1 MKRLLCA
8 LSASLVLSACTE
20 KLTAPGECPGLCPSD
35 NLEVRDTV
43 IMATR
48 DSGYAG
54 FVPPGGGPRLLAA
67 NGYAGLD
74 LIPLV
79 RFARAVDSIIILD
92 TLRPAVVDSILLS
105 ATVTLRDPDATGLEL
120 EFYKLPA
127 SIAVDTGTTHA
138 EVAAELVPER
148 LVASVPIPDTLV
160 TGEVSVIL
168 SGADLERLAFAPED
182 DKVLRLAYRL
192 RGPAPT
198 GIGIASQSGGS
209 AAPGFISFMRVI
221 LPDTTISRTL
231 PRTIQFGGFVSS
243 EPAETPSPDELL
255 LGGWPSRRAILRF
268 DLSPMLRDTA
278 RVIRATLELTPVDP
292 IAALPGDTARLDVRG
307 VFSDLGPKSP
317 RISGSG
323 GTLIQTTILDN
334 GSAEPVSIEVTRVAS
349 LWNSRNGIPPVLMLS
364 IAPEAGTFGNA
375 RFGSSRIPGF
385 EPRLRLTF
393 AMPYPFE
400 VQ

>member
-1 MKRLLCA
+1 MRRLLLAMAAA
-8 LSASLVLSACTE
+8 LSLGACTE

-43 IMATR
+43 ITATR

-79 RFARAVDSIIILD
+79 RFARAVDSIVIED
-92 TLRPAVVDSILLS
+92 TLRPATVDSILLFV
-105 ATVTLRDPDATGLEL
+105 TVTLRDPAATGLEL
-120 EFYKLPA
+120 DFYKLPA
-127 SIAVDTGTTHA
+127 AVAVDSGTTHA
-138 EVAAELVPER
+138 EVAAALVPER
-148 LVASVPIPDTLV
+148 LVASVPIPDTLKS
-160 TGEVSVIL
+160 GEVRVVL
-168 SGADLERLAFAPED
+168 SGADLDRLAFSPED
-182 DKVLRLAYRL
+182 EKVLRLAYRL
-192 RGPAPT
+192 RAPVPT
-198 GIGIASQSGGS
+198 GIGIASQGGGS
-209 AAPGFISFMRVI
+209 SAPGFVSFMKVT
-221 LPDTTISRTL
+221 LADTVVLRTI

-243 EPAETPSPDELL
+243 APADVPTPDQLL

-268 DLSPMLRDTA
+268 DIPPRLRDTA
-278 RVIRATLELTPVDP
+278 RIIRATLELSPVEP

-317 RISGSG
+317 RIAGNG
-323 GTLIQTTILDN
+323 GALIQTTILAG
-334 GSAEPVSIEVTRVAS
+334 GSAEPVSIEVSRIAA
-349 LWNSRNGIPPVLMLS
+349 LWNSSSGIPPVLMLS
-364 IAPEAGTFGNA
+364 IAPEAATFSNA
-375 RFGSSRIPGF
+375 RFGSSRIAGF
-385 EPRLRLTF
+385 EPRLRLTY

>member
-1 MKRLLCA
+1 MTRLLCA
-8 LSASLVLSACTE
+8 LAAALLLGACTE
-20 KLTAPGECPGLCPSD
+20 KLTAPGECHGLCPSD

-43 IMATR
+43 ITATR

-54 FVPPGGGPRLLAA
+54 FVPAGGGPRLLAA

-79 RFARAVDSIIILD
+79 RFARAVDSIIVLD
-92 TLRPAVVDSILLS
+92 TLRPAIVDSILLS

-120 EFYKLPA
+120 DFYKLPA
-127 SIAVDTGTTHA
+127 SIAVDTTTTHA

-148 LVASVPIPDTLV
+148 LVATVPIPDTLKS
-160 TGEVSVIL
+160 GEIRVVL
-168 SGADLERLAFAPED
+168 SGADLARVAFAPED

-192 RGPAPT
+192 RGPTPS
-198 GIGIASQSGGS
+198 GIGIASQGGGS
-209 AAPGFISFMRVI
+209 SAPGFISFMRVV
-221 LPDTTISRTL
+221 LPDTVISRTI

-243 EPAETPSPDELL
+243 TPADTPSPDELL

-268 DLSPMLRDTA
+268 DLTPMLRDTA
-278 RVIRATLELTPVDP
+278 RIIRATLELTPVEP
-292 IAALPGDTARLDVRG
+292 MAALPGDTARLDVRG

-317 RISGSG
+317 RITGAG
-323 GTLIQTTILDN
+323 GALIHTMVLDN
-334 GSAEPVSIEVTRVAS
+334 GSSEPVSIEVTRIAS

-364 IAPEAGTFGNA
+364 ISPEAATFGVA
-375 RFGSSRIPGF
+375 RFGTSRLAGF

>member
-1 MKRLLCA
+1 MTRLLCA
-8 LSASLVLSACTE
+8 LAAALLLGACTE

-43 IMATR
+43 ITATR

-54 FVPPGGGPRLLAA
+54 FVPAGGGPRLLAA

-79 RFARAVDSIIILD
+79 RFARAVDSIIVED
-92 TLRPAVVDSILLS
+92 TLRPAVVDSIMLS

-120 EFYKLPA
+120 DFYKLPA
-127 SIAVDTGTTHA
+127 AVAVDTTTTHA
-138 EVAAELVPER
+138 EVAAALVPER
-148 LVASVPIPDTLV
+148 LVATVPIPDTL
-160 TGEVSVIL
+160 TNGEVRVVL
-168 SGADLERLAFAPED
+168 AGADLERLAFAPED

-192 RGPAPT
+192 RGPTPT
-198 GIGIASQSGGS
+198 GIGIASQGGGS
-209 AAPGFISFMRVI
+209 SAPGFVSFMRVV
-221 LPDTTISRTL
+221 LPDTVISRTI

-243 EPAETPSPDELL
+243 APADTPSPDELL

-268 DLSPMLRDTA
+268 DLPPMLRDTA
-278 RVIRATLELTPVDP
+278 RIIRATLELTPVEP

-317 RISGSG
+317 RISGTG
-323 GTLIQTTILDN
+323 GALIQTTILDN
-334 GSAEPVSIEVTRVAS
+334 GSAEPVSIEVSRIAS
-349 LWNSRNGIPPVLMLS
+349 LWNGQSGIPPVLMLS
-364 IAPEAGTFGNA
+364 IAPEAATFGVA
-375 RFGSSRIPGF
+375 RFGTSRVAGF

>member
-1 MKRLLCA
+1 MMRLLCA
-8 LSASLVLSACTE
+8 LAGVVLLGACTE

-54 FVPPGGGPRLLAA
+54 FVPAGGGPRLLAA

-74 LIPLV
+74 LIPMV
-79 RFARAVDSIIILD
+79 RFARAVDSIVIQD
-92 TLRPAVVDSILLS
+92 TLRPAVFDSIMLS

-120 EFYKLPA
+120 DFYKLPA
-127 SIAVDTGTTHA
+127 AVAVDTTTTHS

-148 LVASVPIPDTLV
+148 LVATVPIPDTL
-160 TGEVSVIL
+160 TSGEVRVIL
-168 SGADLERLAFAPED
+168 AGADLDRVAFAPED

-198 GIGIASQSGGS
+198 GVGIASQSGGTT
-209 AAPGFISFMRVI
+209 APGFISFMRVI
-221 LPDTTISRTL
+221 LPDTVISRTI

-243 EPAETPSPDELL
+243 APADAPSPDELL

-268 DLSPMLRDTA
+268 DLPPMLRDTA
-278 RVIRATLELTPVDP
+278 RIIRATLELTPVEP

-317 RISGSG
+317 RISGTG
-323 GTLIQTTILDN
+323 GALIQTTILDN
-334 GSAEPVSIEVTRVAS
+334 GSSEPVSIEVSRITS
-349 LWNSRNGIPPVLMLS
+349 LWNSRNGIPSVLMLS
-364 IAPEAGTFGNA
+364 IAPEAATFGNA
-375 RFGSSRIPGF
+375 RFGSSRISGF

>member
-1 MKRLLCA
+1 MMRLLCG
-8 LSASLVLSACTE
+8 LVAVLMLNACTE

-43 IMATR
+43 ITATR

-79 RFARAVDSIIILD
+79 RFARAVDSIIIQD
-92 TLRPAVVDSILLS
+92 TLRPAVVDSIQLS
-105 ATVTLRDPDATGLEL
+105 VTVTLRDPAATGLEID
-120 EFYKLPA
+120 FYKLPA
-127 SIAVDTGTTHA
+127 AVAVDTTSTHA
-138 EVAAELVPER
+138 EVSAALIPER
-148 LVASVPIPDTLV
+148 LVATAPIPDTL
-160 TGEVSVIL
+160 TNGEVRVVLAGS
-168 SGADLERLAFAPED
+168 DLARLAFAPED

-198 GIGIASQSGGS
+198 GIGIASQAGGS
-209 AAPGFISFMRVI
+209 AAPGFVSYMRVA
-221 LPDTTISRTL
+221 LPDTVISRII

-243 EPAETPSPDELL
+243 APADAPSPDELL

-268 DLSPMLRDTA
+268 ELPPMLRDTA
-278 RVIRATLELTPVDP
+278 RIIRATLELVPVEP
-292 IAALPGDTARLDVRG
+292 VTALPGDTARLDVRG

-317 RISGSG
+317 RISGTG
-323 GTLIQTTILDN
+323 GALIQTTILES
-334 GSAEPVSIEVTRVAS
+334 GSTEPVSIEVTRIAT
-349 LWNSRNGIPPVLMLS
+349 LWNGTSGIPPVLMLS
-364 IAPEAGTFGNA
+364 LAPEAATFGNA
-375 RFGSSRIPGF
+375 RFGSSRIAGF